1 MSSEAAGARA
11 RAGDVTFRGV
21 SKRYR
26 IRRSLGA
33 SRLGLARRAWD
44 ELYAVRDVSFEARG
58 GDALGIIGHNGAG
71 KTTVLKLLSNIT
83 LPTFGEIRIAGR
95 LSALIEL
102 GSGFHPELTGRENV
116 YLNGSILGMKR
127 REIRAKMDSITDFAG
142 VQRFMDTPVK
152 WYSSGMY
159 VRLGFSIAAHLDAD
173 VLLLDEVLAVGDAA
187 FQEQCLSRVAE
198 LKRNGRT
205 IVFISHD
212 LGAVERLCD
221 RVILLERG
229 RVAAEGL
236 PRDIINRYHRLAMRY
251 DGETYSAGERIT
263 SDTAALKRVTLHR
276 TDGVESGVFR
286 SGEAITVRLDYKDD
300 RRVGDVVIDVL
311 FESLA
316 GENLWVLTTEGMEAG
331 RPAGAGGLIFEC
343 EALPLGPGM
352 YFVNATVRAS
362 GAPAGAEFERR
373 HRCALIRVDPGRHV
387 RGAFF
392 TPYRCK
398 VLPDTSESNEVGL
411 SMGTASMIAG
421 TERPKVE

>member
-1 MSSEAAGARA
+1 MSSEAAGPR
-11 RAGDVTFRGV
+11 GGGGHVIFRDV

-33 SRLGLARRAWD
+33 SKWGVAGRAWD
-44 ELYAVRDVSFEARG
+44 EMYAVRNVSFEAGG

-142 VQRFMDTPVK
+142 VRRFMDTPVK
-152 WYSSGMY
+152 WYSSGMW

-187 FQEQCLSRVAE
+187 FQEQCLTRVAE

-221 RVILLERG
+221 RVILLEQG
-229 RVAAEGL
+229 RIVAEGI
-236 PRDIINRYHRLAMRY
+236 PRDIIDRYHQPAMVCEGATERSRPGVATLRGMSLRRA
-251 DGETYSAGERIT
+251 DGI
-263 SDTAALKRVTLHR
+263 
-276 TDGVESGVFR
+276 ESNVFR
-286 SGEAITVRLDYKDD
+286 SGEKITARLHYN
-300 RRVGDVVIDVL
+300 GDSLEGQVVVDVL
-311 FESLA
+311 FESLS
-316 GENLWVLTTEGMEAG
+316 GETLWVLTTEGTE
-331 RPAGAGGLIFEC
+331 PNLPTGGGCVIFEC
-343 EALPLGPGM
+343 EAFPLRPGM
-352 YFVNATVRAS
+352 YFVNAAVRTA
-362 GAPAGAEFERR
+362 GAPSGAEFERR
-373 HRCALIRVDPGRHV
+373 RRCGLVRVDPGKHIP
-387 RGAFF
+387 GAFY

-398 VLPDTSESNEVGL
+398 VLPDTSEGGEKEAVYGHS
-411 SMGTASMIAG
+411 SMMIAG
-421 TERPKVE
+421 PQSLQIEDG